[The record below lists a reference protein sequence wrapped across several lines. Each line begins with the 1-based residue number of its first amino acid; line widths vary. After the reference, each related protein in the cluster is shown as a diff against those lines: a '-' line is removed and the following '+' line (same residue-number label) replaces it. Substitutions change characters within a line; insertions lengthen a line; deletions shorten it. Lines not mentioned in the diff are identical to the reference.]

1 MGIRVLRRNLH
12 RLHRLGWTWKQVGDI
27 CGRSRGWVCSTAKGR
42 YKPPGYVIREISER
56 VKEAMRELPR
66 ELWQTTKEL
75 REQVF
80 LEIKT
85 NHVGIE
91 SAIKSRYLAQHLGTT
106 DRMIRACVNELR
118 EAGEPICSSVGKP
131 AGFYWP
137 RTMREYK
144 EFRYRDYA
152 SRIKKMQKAL
162 DAMDM
167 AAEAIFEGKPLA
179 VIAQAEMALR

>member
-1 MGIRVLRRNLH
+1 MIATGRWKPSKERAEQIMRN
-12 RLHRLGWTWKQVGDI
+12 
-27 CGRSRGWVCSTAKGR
+27 
-42 YKPPGYVIREISER
+42 
-56 VKEAMRELPR
+56 LPR
-66 ELWQTTKEL
+66 ERWKTTKEL
-75 REQVF
+75 RERVF

-85 NHVGIE
+85 NHLGIE

-167 AAEAIFEGKPLA
+167 AAEAMFEGKPLA
-179 VIAQAEMALR
+179 VIAQAEMTLG